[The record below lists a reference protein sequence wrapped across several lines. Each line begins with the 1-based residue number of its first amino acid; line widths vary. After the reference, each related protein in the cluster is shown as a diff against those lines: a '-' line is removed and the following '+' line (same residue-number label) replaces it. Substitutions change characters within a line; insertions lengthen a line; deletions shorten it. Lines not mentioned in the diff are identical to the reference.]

1 MSLVLRSVNHFT
13 VAAGGDCYCLAL
25 SEPNYLLERSPG
37 AQTLG
42 FFLLLPETDCASGA
56 FHFQESPLMTGIP
69 RVYVCAQRSGFES
82 SC

>member
-42 FFLLLPETDCASGA
+42 VFLLLRETDCVSGPIT
-56 FHFQESPLMTGIP
+56 FKSRP
-69 RVYVCAQRSGFES
+69 
-82 SC
+82 